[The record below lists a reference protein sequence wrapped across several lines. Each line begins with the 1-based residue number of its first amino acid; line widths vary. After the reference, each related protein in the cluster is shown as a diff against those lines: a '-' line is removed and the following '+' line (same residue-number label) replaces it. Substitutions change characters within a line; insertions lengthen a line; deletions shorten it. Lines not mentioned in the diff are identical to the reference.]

1 MMWTLFVG
9 IVASHQVDHSSTPI
23 FFCDNTPFG
32 LLSEFSSFSTQIKLS
47 VEISPFEIILSPSS
61 RFVDLTLNIGLLP
74 LLDIIAE
81 NCQGVYVTLSPQE
94 PGFYSKRRIYALN
107 TETSEQQAITKMVKY
122 LSFSE
127 FFLLSSSNVESIK
140 LAKLINEEN
149 KQKVFQFI
157 IYGEDITPNVGLSL
171 VQKMIKST
179 GISQILIVGKGI
191 DLEVI
196 QHSLIQK
203 KINDAGA
210 VFLFASSATGSI
222 FLEGSLTICEQG
234 TENSTSHYNY
244 YYNSILSKL
253 SQFDPTSSNLQVPYS
268 ILNIQSSSPITV
280 GSISPNISISHPILY
295 PGNIYSPSELN
306 KKQVTLLISNGTN
319 EIFNFYSSETF
330 SHYYKGAIY
339 AVNQTNELNEIA
351 RFHFNLRQA
360 DTGLYQYEENWYK
373 QKLSEV
379 FVSPYPIAM
388 LTNVWS
394 TAAVG
399 TSTALKAMNIRI
411 PQISPFSVSKEAE
424 DKEKFPD
431 LLKLSVSQTEIML
444 NFIDFIM
451 SFGWKSV
458 SIITTDDIAYYPYYL
473 SIIELAK
480 ERGLAIVNPE
490 DKRVLPFNYT
500 RNDFEKYQ
508 NYFTAVKKT
517 KCRIIIVLSILSGL
531 IWEGLYDVGLRKG
544 EVVVITDLG
553 FTNYMTEAEE
563 KYLVKTRE
571 ITEGMFVFAFKE
583 WNGELGESLKKVFS
597 EMYSN
602 INLLCLCYDSF
613 FVVKQAVKYMLS
625 IGEDYENPERLLYF
639 MRENKVT
646 GCMGTIYFS
655 KDSTSLSNGKYLMMQ
670 VTFSSNGTMNMP
682 ETAYLDRLS
691 TQFIYF
697 VQAPKW
703 PTDSVPTNFLPNFD
717 CPFESKEI
725 ISSTKGEWVLIGLCT
740 VFFIVTCIF
749 SFLSYLKFKS
759 SFKELTERQIMSF
772 SDRAFYI
779 YFLFQFMQ
787 ILAMGPDQEAIKRIS
802 IRIGLILSFDFDQ
815 FYNLDQ
821 NEFWILFYSI
831 FGFSVFWVFISLVMV
846 FEVDIKYQDSWVC
859 QQFSVFGNLIF
870 PLIGSILFLP
880 IFSMLMNLFL
890 CSESVGDSLTDT
902 FMDRDCYVYCYKG
915 KHKALT
921 AVTIVLIFFHLA
933 LGIYS
938 KPLWELTQDSLSIRT
953 KPSYLSALSV
963 FQVILVILN
972 KTLKFQ
978 SQFVHGCVCT
988 ILVFIF
994 LLYTIV
1000 AKPYNHKP
1008 AFALQIASLVMSFWG
1023 LLISTM
1029 FRKFG
1034 SFASLII
1041 TQFSGFTLIAIV
1053 FFILFIRAPSHLYST
1068 KGINIAALFIFQFCE
1083 NYQKYTIDIESL
1095 DFSVSTKYRTENI
1108 QIMESVSNNNN

>member
-1 MMWTLFVG
+1 
-9 IVASHQVDHSSTPI
+9 
-23 FFCDNTPFG
+23 
-32 LLSEFSSFSTQIKLS
+32 
-47 VEISPFEIILSPSS
+47 
-61 RFVDLTLNIGLLP
+61 
-74 LLDIIAE
+74 
-81 NCQGVYVTLSPQE
+81 
-94 PGFYSKRRIYALN
+94 
-107 TETSEQQAITKMVKY
+107 
-122 LSFSE
+122 
-127 FFLLSSSNVESIK
+127 
-140 LAKLINEEN
+140 
-149 KQKVFQFI
+149 
-157 IYGEDITPNVGLSL
+157 
-171 VQKMIKST
+171 MIKST

-196 QHSLIQK
+196 QNSIIKK
-203 KINDAGA
+203 KINDVGA
-210 VFLFASSATGSI
+210 VFLFTSSATGSI

-253 SQFDPTSSNLQVPYS
+253 SQFGPASLNLQVPYS
-268 ILNIQSSSPITV
+268 ILNIQSSCPITV
-280 GSISPNISISHPILY
+280 GSISPNISILYPILY

-306 KKQVTLLISNGTN
+306 KKQVTLLITNGTN
-319 EIFNFYSSETF
+319 EIFNLYSSDKF

-339 AVNQTNELNEIA
+339 AANQTNELDEIA

-360 DTGLYQYEENWYK
+360 DTGLYQYEETWYK

-379 FVSPYPIAM
+379 FVSPYPIAV

-399 TSTALKAMNIRI
+399 TSTALKAMDIKI
-411 PQISPFSVSKEAE
+411 PQISPSSISKEAE
-424 DKEKFPD
+424 DKETFPD
-431 LLKLSVSQTEIML
+431 LLKLSVSQTEIFL
-444 NFIDFIM
+444 NYIDYAM
-451 SFGWKSV
+451 SFGWKSA
-458 SIITTDDIAYYPYYL
+458 SIITIDDSAYYHHYL
-473 SIIELAK
+473 LILELAK
-480 ERGLAIVNPE
+480 FRGLAIVNPE

-508 NYFTAVKKT
+508 SYFTAVKKT

-544 EVVVITDLG
+544 EVVIITDLG
-553 FTNYMTEAEE
+553 FTNYMAEAEE
-563 KYLVKTRE
+563 KYLVKSRE
-571 ITEGMFVFAFKE
+571 IIEGMFVFAYKE

-602 INLLCLCYDSF
+602 INYLCLCYDSF
-613 FVVKQAVKYMLS
+613 LVVKQAIKYMLS

-639 MRENKVT
+639 MRENKIT

-655 KDSTSLSNGKYLMMQ
+655 KDSTSLSNGKFLMMQ
-670 VTFSSNGTMNMP
+670 VSFSSNGMMNMP
-682 ETAYLDRLS
+682 EIAYLDRLS

-703 PTDSVPTNFLPNFD
+703 ATDSVPTNFLPNFD

-725 ISSTKGEWVLIGLCT
+725 ISSTKGEWVLIGLCA

-759 SFKELTERQIMSF
+759 TFKELTERQIISF
-772 SDRAFYI
+772 SDRAFYV

-787 ILAMGPDQEAIKRIS
+787 ILALGPDQEAIKRIS

-815 FYNLDQ
+815 FYNLNQ

-831 FGFSVFWVFISLVMV
+831 FGFSVFWVFTCLVVV
-846 FEVDIKYQDSWVC
+846 FEVDIKYQDLWVC
-859 QQFSVFGNLIF
+859 KQFSVLANLTF
-870 PLIGSILFLP
+870 PLIGTILFLP

-902 FMDRDCYVYCYKG
+902 FMDHDCYVYCYKG
-915 KHKALT
+915 KHKALA

-933 LGIYS
+933 LGIYR

-953 KPSYLSALSV
+953 KPSYISALSV

-972 KTLKFQ
+972 KTMKVH
-978 SQFVHGCVCT
+978 SQFVHGCACT
-988 ILVFIF
+988 IFVFIF
-994 LLYTIV
+994 LLYSIL

-1008 AFALQIASLVMSFWG
+1008 AFTLQIGSLAMSFWG
-1023 LLISTM
+1023 LLISTLFM
-1029 FRKFG
+1029 KFG
-1034 SFASLII
+1034 GFTSFII
-1041 TQFSGFTLIAIV
+1041 TQFSGFALIATV
-1053 FFILFIRAPSHLYST
+1053 FFILFIRAPTHLYST
-1068 KGINIAALFIFQFCE
+1068 KDINIAALFIFQFCK
-1083 NYQKYTIDIESL
+1083 NYQKYNIDLESL
-1095 DFSVSTKYRTENI
+1095 GFSVATKYRTENI
-1108 QIMESVSNNNN
+1108 QNLESE